1 MHKEERE
8 GLSGHT
14 GGGGREEEE
23 GEKNSPEASG
33 GSADDA
39 CSPPPWVSRAGT
51 DLDPVPSA
59 AAAANG
65 WQGSARGSTVKKCA
79 IAHTKI
85 VWKAKQRGSGGQ
97 NQKSASVTLSAS
109 LASTSCGQKGMRA
122 RRPQT
127 VYFT

>member
-14 GGGGREEEE
+14 GGGGREEEG

-65 WQGSARGSTVKKCA
+65 WQASARGSTVKKCA
-79 IAHTKI
+79 IAHTKS
-85 VWKAKQRGSGGQ
+85 VWKAIQRGAGARNRKKRSF
-97 NQKSASVTLSAS
+97 SLSAS
-109 LASTSCGQKGMRA
+109 SAITQFKQCRAGA